1 MEPYDPVPGRVPRK
15 VAIDRKKKEY
25 ASFNIEQLL
34 LNKNIDFN
42 HTKRREGWLKLE
54 YFDDNTFDDF
64 TDEDWISRK
73 VDEEGVKRKLSGKGL
88 RNIEGTF
95 EYRPLEVLNYIPDKN
110 LYEVEWTED
119 KTK

>member
-25 ASFNIEQLL
+25 ASFDINQLL
-34 LNKNIDFN
+34 AENSINFEGN
-42 HTKRREGWLKLE
+42 NRREGWLPLE

-73 VDEEGVKRKLSGKGL
+73 VDE
-88 RNIEGTF
+88 
-95 EYRPLEVLNYIPDKN
+95 
-110 LYEVEWTED
+110 
-119 KTK
+119 